1 MIVLD
6 ETLTLS
12 PSDTAKHIAIP
23 FSLPADG
30 TELRIRYRY
39 TPKRYEGEDAVD
51 QVVACYGRYGLD
63 CTKEEARKELPLNNL
78 ITLSLDGPHGW
89 IGTAHRH
96 LNDAVYCI
104 SQTPD
109 PGFMPYRP
117 RKGDYRA
124 VVSTHAV
131 LSDCVTVRIEGELIL

>member
-63 CTKEEARKELPLNNL
+63 CTESFRST
-78 ITLSLDGPHGW
+78 ISLRCPWTGRTG
-89 IGTAHRH
+89 GSER
-96 LNDAVYCI
+96 
-104 SQTPD
+104 
-109 PGFMPYRP
+109 
-117 RKGDYRA
+117 
-124 VVSTHAV
+124 
-131 LSDCVTVRIEGELIL
+131 RIDT